1 MANVTDVSTI
11 GVKIGIAIETVAG
24 ERPTTGYTH
33 IPRVYEL
40 PDMDFDADSIDT
52 TTFDNLVY
60 KSSIDGLKDT
70 GGVLSLT
77 ANYTEEGVKIWDEQ
91 VSKATGGLGNW
102 LVIYIPK
109 INTQYY
115 IPITAI
121 ETGIPS
127 VPLNDRLTIGYKFS
141 VRADIEK
148 VNGGSE
154 STIFATS
161 TSLTYGE

>member
-1 MANVTDVSTI
+1 MANIEDVSTL
-11 GVKIGIAIETVAG
+11 GVKVGIALETSAG
-24 ERPTTGYTH
+24 VRPTTGYTA

-60 KSSIDGLKDT
+60 KSSMDGLKDT

-77 ANYTEEGVKIWDEQ
+77 ANYTEDGVKLWDEQ
-91 VSKATGGLGNW
+91 ASKATNGLGNW

-109 INTQYY
+109 VKTQYF

-121 ETGIPS
+121 ATG
-127 VPLNDRLTIGYKFS
+127 VPTINLNDRLTIGYKFS

-148 VNGGSE
+148 DESDE
-154 STIFATS
+154 STIFASATG
-161 TSLTYGE
+161 TSLY

>member
-1 MANVTDVSTI
+1 MANVVDVTTI

-24 ERPTTGYTH
+24 TRPTTGYKW
-33 IPRVYEL
+33 IPRIYEM

-52 TTFDNLVY
+52 TTFDNVVY

-77 ANYTEEGVKIWDEQ
+77 ANYTEEGVKLWDEQ
-91 VSKATGGLGNW
+91 VSKAKDGLGNW

-109 INTQYY
+109 IKTQYY

-121 ETGIPS
+121 ATG
-127 VPLNDRLTIGYKFS
+127 VPTIAVNDRLTIGYKFS

-148 VNGGSE
+148 ADGGE
-154 STIFATS
+154 ENTIFSTATS
-161 TSLTYGE
+161 LYE